1 MIEDP
6 QTTFA
11 LGVAFTFL
19 CGLCMGASILSFMLS
34 MQEPTGE

>member
-6 QTTFA
+6 QTTFV
-11 LGVAFTFL
+11 LGVIFTFL

-34 MQEPTGE
+34 AQDTTSE

>member
-1 MIEDP
+1 MISDP

-11 LGVAFTFL
+11 LGIAFTFL

-34 MQEPTGE
+34 AQEPAGE